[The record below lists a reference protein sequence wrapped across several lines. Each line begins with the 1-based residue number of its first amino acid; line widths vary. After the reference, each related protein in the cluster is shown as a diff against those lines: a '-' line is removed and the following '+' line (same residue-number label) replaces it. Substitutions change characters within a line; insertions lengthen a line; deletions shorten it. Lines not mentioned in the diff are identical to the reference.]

1 MSFTES
7 FLDDRDETRDNATS
21 IDFEKINTR
30 FVMMKQQM
38 GVSDF
43 YGEFGT

>member
-1 MSFTES
+1 MSFTETLVGDHDTS
-7 FLDDRDETRDNATS
+7 PDGTS

-43 YGEFGT
+43 YGEYGS